1 MITFQNITKAYNKN
15 SIALENVSFKINPK
29 EFVSIVGRSGSGKST
44 IVKLIIAEEKPTN
57 GRIIFDS
64 YEVNK
69 LRFSQLPEYRRHIGT
84 IFQDFR
90 LLSGKTVFENIAF
103 ALEVEGR
110 PQKEINE
117 FVPQI
122 LNLVGLNDKMQS
134 FPYKLSGGEKQRVA
148 IARAMINQP
157 EVIVADEPTGNLDPF
172 NTWEIVK
179 LLMKLNEMGSV
190 VILATHNKEVIN
202 TLGHR
207 VITLDAGKVI
217 RDEEHGRF
225 ILTN

>member
-1 MITFQNITKAYNKN
+1 MISFQNVTKTYGKN
-15 SIALENVSFKINPK
+15 SIALENVSFKIEPK
-29 EFVSIVGRSGSGKST
+29 EFVSIVGRSGAGKST
-44 IVKLIIAEEKPTN
+44 IIKLLVGEEKPTS
-57 GRIIFDS
+57 GRVFLNS
-64 YEVNK
+64 CEVNK
-69 LRFSQLPEYRRHIGT
+69 LKYSQMPLYRRQIGI

-90 LLSGKTVFENIAF
+90 LLNGKNIFENIAF

-122 LNLVGLNDKMQS
+122 LELVGLNDKLYR
-134 FPYKLSGGEKQRVA
+134 FPYELSGGEKQRVA

-157 EVIVADEPTGNLDPF
+157 EVIIADEPTGNLDPF
-172 NTWEIVK
+172 NTWEIIK
-179 LLMKLNEMGSV
+179 LLMKLNEMGSTI
-190 VILATHNKEVIN
+190 ILATHNKEVIN

-207 VITLDAGKVI
+207 VITLDQGKII

-225 ILTN
+225 VLTN

>member
-1 MITFQNITKAYNKN
+1 MINFQNVTKTYNTN
-15 SIALENVSFKINPK
+15 SVALENVSFKVNPK
-29 EFVSIVGRSGSGKST
+29 EFVSVVGRSGAGKST
-44 IVKLIIAEEKPTN
+44 ILKLLIAEEKPTS

-64 YEVNK
+64 FEVNK
-69 LRFSQLPEYRRHIGT
+69 LKFSQFPKYRRRIGT
-84 IFQDFR
+84 VFQDFR

-122 LNLVGLNDKMQS
+122 LELVGLNDKMRS
-134 FPYKLSGGEKQRVA
+134 FPYELSGGEKQRVA

-157 EVIVADEPTGNLDPF
+157 DVIVADEPTGNLDPF
-172 NTWEIVK
+172 NTWEIIK
-179 LLMKLNEMGSV
+179 LLMKLNEMGSTV
-190 VILATHNKEVIN
+190 MLATHNKEIIN
-202 TLGHR
+202 TIGQR
-207 VITLDAGKVI
+207 VITLDKGKII